1 MIFIKTA
8 AEIDAIRK
16 SCQIVADVLRLIG
29 SMVKPGISTSEL
41 DKAAEDFI
49 LSNGGIPAFKGYSQ
63 AGSVNFPASI
73 CSSID
78 YAVVHGIPDS
88 KPLLEGQILSVDVGV
103 KKNGYFGDAARTF
116 AVGSISERKQKLMK
130 VTEESFW
137 KGAEQAIKG
146 SRVHDISF
154 EIQKHVEGN
163 GFSVVRD
170 LCGHGVGKFLHE
182 DPSIPNY
189 GKPGTGAKL
198 KTGMTLAVEPM
209 VNAGTWRVN
218 VLSDGWTVVTA
229 DGEPSAHYENTIMVT
244 NGEPEIL
251 TI

>member
-8 AEIDAIRK
+8 TDIDGIKK
-16 SCQIVADVLRLIG
+16 SCQVVADVLRIIG
-29 SMVKPGISTSEL
+29 SMVKPGVSTMEL
-41 DKAAEDFI
+41 NKAAEDFI
-49 LSNGGIPAFKGYSQ
+49 LTNCGIPAFKGYSQ

-73 CSSID
+73 CTSVD
-78 YAVVHGIPDS
+78 FAVVHGIPNN
-88 KPLLEGQILSVDVGV
+88 KPLVEGQILSVDVGV
-103 KKNGYFGDAARTF
+103 KKNGYYGDAARTF
-116 AVGSISERKQKLMK
+116 AVGKISDLKMKLMK
-130 VTEESFW
+130 ITEESFW
-137 KGAEQAIKG
+137 KSIEQAVHG
-146 SRVHDISF
+146 SRVHNISF

-198 KTGMTLAVEPM
+198 KNGMTLAIEPM
-209 VNAGTWRVN
+209 VNAGSWQVS
-218 VLSDGWTVVTA
+218 VLDDGWTVVTA
-229 DGEPSAHYENTIMVT
+229 DGEPSAHYENTILVT

-251 TI
+251 TL